1 MQKFKSFLEEQWSY
15 SGTDRGHE
23 YKHSTTVH
31 GHKIDTYFTGGKHH
45 GMKDGH
51 YSVSFAVNGSLDQGA
66 SKVKPAHAI
75 GIVKKVAHNVK
86 NFARRNKHV
95 KGVSIMGMDQKE
107 KVADKKQRVYN
118 SIIRGAFK
126 PDRIG
131 QSGDA
136 TTVKLREDYVEYI
149 QENWIEDKD

>member
-51 YSVSFAVNGSLDQGA
+51 YSISFAVNGSLDQGA

-75 GIVKKVAHNVK
+75 GIIKHVHRTLKKFATDEGAHGFDFEAYDDDIRKKKAKERIYKRLAGKEGLSVKKGTYGK
-86 NFARRNKHV
+86 
-95 KGVSIMGMDQKE
+95 SI
-107 KVADKKQRVYN
+107 VNIVNYDKPT
-118 SIIRGAFK
+118 A
-126 PDRIG
+126 
-131 QSGDA
+131 
-136 TTVKLREDYVEYI
+136 
-149 QENWIEDKD
+149 